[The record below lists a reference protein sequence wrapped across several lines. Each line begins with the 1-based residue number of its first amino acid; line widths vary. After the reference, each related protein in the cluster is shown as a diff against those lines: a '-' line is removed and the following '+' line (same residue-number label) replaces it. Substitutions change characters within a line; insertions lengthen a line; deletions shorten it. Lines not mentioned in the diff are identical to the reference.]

1 MSLTTAFALIQ
12 QAVIDALLQA
22 PALAD
27 GHVTPALDE
36 PMPAE
41 WPAHIAVRLDS
52 ADVTS
57 RLLGAPRQVT
67 SQVYLD
73 ITARGAP
80 GVNPR
85 EALDALLSDVDTR
98 VQALNLGAYGVT
110 EQATAVRLQWNLDL
124 ASTQLQSITYS
135 FDIQHDVR
143 AGLRVS

>member
-1 MSLTTAFALIQ
+1 M
-12 QAVIDALLQA
+12 
-22 PALAD
+22 
-27 GHVTPALDE
+27 
-36 PMPAE
+36 
-41 WPAHIAVRLDS
+41 
-52 ADVTS
+52 
-57 RLLGAPRQVT
+57 
-67 SQVYLD
+67 
-73 ITARGAP
+73 
-80 GVNPR
+80 NPR